1 MQRMSARSY
10 RQAKIK
16 QIVPMLWFLVAMFIT
31 LLGGILLFTYTNE
44 SIITQ
49 IINTGFDTLRA
60 QLISALILAISAAL
74 IGSMFTR
81 RKLGAIVGSTIIFCL
96 YYLLPFIQF
105 ETQPV
110 YDAGDHLRPLDI
122 NALIHT
128 SIVMIALSILCA
140 FGGAAIGAAL
150 YEAVLEQPFL
160 LIRAGWRRIA
170 IATRGQQDSANETTR
185 STAEPGGRSI
195 FSSAMRWVGLA
206 VLIVMVIFTTQSADL
221 FFLSPDTSIHQ
232 APQTGTINGV
242 ASNGTMEKITMVS
255 RVLGNKRRSFE
266 IYLPPTYNITTKHYP
281 TLYLLHGSPGV
292 ITDWARG
299 GKATE
304 SANTLIGLEQT
315 AEMIMVFPD
324 GNGSGKL
331 IPSEWG
337 NSGNGEQL
345 METYVASELVHYVDQ
360 HYRTIP
366 KADYRAIGGLS
377 MGGFGAANIAIHHP
391 DVFDSVIS
399 LGGYFTAY
407 AEPDHV
413 WGRNISYLN
422 YNSPLYEIRV
432 DPLADRLHFF
442 LGAATQD
449 QPYYRYTI
457 QFANQLKAE
466 HISYALTTEPGH
478 HSWKVWSDQLYR
490 SLLWIKW
497 GPTHIPPQIVQR

>member
-1 MQRMSARSY
+1 
-10 RQAKIK
+10 
-16 QIVPMLWFLVAMFIT
+16 MLWFLVAMLIT
-31 LLGGILLFTYTNE
+31 LLGGILLFTYINE

-49 IINTGFDTLRA
+49 IINTGFDILRS
-60 QLISALILAISAAL
+60 QLISALILAIGAAL

-96 YYLLPFIQF
+96 YYLLPFIQL

-110 YDAGDHLRPLDI
+110 YDAGNHLRPLDP
-122 NALIHT
+122 NALVHT
-128 SIVMIALSILCA
+128 STVMIALCILCA
-140 FGGAAIGAAL
+140 FGGAAIGVAL

-170 IATRGQQDSANETTR
+170 TPARGQQDSADETTR
-185 STAEPGGRSI
+185 ITAIPRSRSI

-206 VLIVMVIFTTQSADL
+206 VLIVMVIFATQSADL

-232 APQTGTINGV
+232 APQTGTIDGI
-242 ASNGTMEKITMVS
+242 AANGTLSKVTMVS
-255 RVLGNKRRSFE
+255 HILGNKRRSFD
-266 IYLPPTYNITTKHYP
+266 IYLPPTYNITTKRYP
-281 TLYLLHGSPGV
+281 TMYLLHGSPG
-292 ITDWARG
+292 IISDWARG

-304 SANTLIGLEQT
+304 SANTLIGLGQT

-337 NSGNGEQL
+337 NSGNGKQL

-366 KADYRAIGGLS
+366 EASYRAIGGLS
-377 MGGFGAANIAIHHP
+377 MGAFGAANIAIHHP
-391 DVFDSVIS
+391 NVFGNAIS

-407 AEPDHV
+407 AEPNHV
-413 WGRNISYLN
+413 WGNNISYLN
-422 YNSPLYEIRV
+422 YNSPLDEIKV
-432 DPLADRLHFF
+432 APLADKLHFF
-442 LGAATQD
+442 LGAAIQD
-449 QPYYRYTI
+449 QPYYKYTI

-466 HISYALTTEPGH
+466 HISYTLTTEPGH
-478 HSWKVWSDQLYR
+478 HSWKVWADQLYR
-490 SLLWIKW
+490 TLLWIKW
-497 GPTHIPPQIVQR
+497 GPTHVPPRIVRR